1 MADNKMVNFI
11 TNFMFRVQNYKLIFN
26 YANMYILIILAY
38 SDNFMYFIWLFD
50 YLSVRFA
57 SVLEWYTFKLESG
70 TLLN

>member
-1 MADNKMVNFI
+1 MADHKMVNFI

-50 YLSVRFA
+50 YLSVPLQAF
-57 SVLEWYTFKLESG
+57 WSG

>member
-57 SVLEWYTFKLESG
+57 SVFDSIGESVP
-70 TLLN
+70 L

>member
-50 YLSVRFA
+50 YLSVP
-57 SVLEWYTFKLESG
+57 LQTFWSG